1 MVNKFFTIIRSSGKE
16 TKADKLLKKLRP
28 PGTDVVKI
36 MDIYKEMNRK
46 AQEVNKFKAIA
57 NNKPVMKKLATV
69 LSLFTISVLT
79 GRVPQITRLKYL
91 R

>member
-28 PGTDVVKI
+28 PETDVVKI

-57 NNKPVMKKLATV
+57 NKPVMKKLATV

-91 R
+91 S